1 MLTVEKPFTTR
12 TGRFAAGQKIRP
24 EDLAGDAVPL
34 EARQA
39 RGFVSG
45 GPSPAAVP
53 EPAPEAAPT
62 RAKPGRA
69 AR

>member
-12 TGRFAAGQKIRP
+12 TGRFAAGQKIQP
-24 EDLAGDAVPL
+24 EELAGDAMPL
-34 EARQA
+34 AVRQA

-45 GPSPAAVP
+45 GPAAAAPVP
-53 EPAPEAAPT
+53 EPPAARP
-62 RAKPGRA
+62 KPGRA